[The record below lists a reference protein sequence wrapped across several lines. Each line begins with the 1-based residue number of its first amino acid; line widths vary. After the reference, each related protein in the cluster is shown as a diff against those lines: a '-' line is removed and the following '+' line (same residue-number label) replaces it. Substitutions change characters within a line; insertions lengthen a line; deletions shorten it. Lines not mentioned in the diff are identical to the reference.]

1 MLRPGF
7 YKHWTLESIWL
18 WLYSIGVSEELRAW
32 SFIHT
37 SLTLYLA
44 VFCLFLAINI
54 FEEFWMENFC
64 KKTQLMLE
72 LLKGPFLSL
81 RFSYSTLTT
90 RLMMPS
96 IILLSML
103 MILLSTL
110 IVIRKLIC
118 GCSKT
123 WPLNMNLTFG
133 HYKFGVEVD

>member
-1 MLRPGF
+1 M
-7 YKHWTLESIWL
+7 
-18 WLYSIGVSEELRAW
+18 A
-32 SFIHT
+32 
-37 SLTLYLA
+37 
-44 VFCLFLAINI
+44 
-54 FEEFWMENFC
+54 NFC

-81 RFSYSTLTT
+81 LFSYSTLTT
-90 RLMMPS
+90 RLMMPP

-133 HYKFGVEVD
+133 HYKFGEEVD

>member
-1 MLRPGF
+1 M
-7 YKHWTLESIWL
+7 
-18 WLYSIGVSEELRAW
+18 A
-32 SFIHT
+32 
-37 SLTLYLA
+37 
-44 VFCLFLAINI
+44 
-54 FEEFWMENFC
+54 NFC

-103 MILLSTL
+103 MILFSTL

-133 HYKFGVEVD
+133 HYKFGEEVD

>member
-1 MLRPGF
+1 M
-7 YKHWTLESIWL
+7 
-18 WLYSIGVSEELRAW
+18 A
-32 SFIHT
+32 
-37 SLTLYLA
+37 
-44 VFCLFLAINI
+44 
-54 FEEFWMENFC
+54 NFC

-96 IILLSML
+96 IILLPML
-103 MILLSTL
+103 MILFSTL

-133 HYKFGVEVD
+133 HYKFGEEVD

>member
-1 MLRPGF
+1 M
-7 YKHWTLESIWL
+7 
-18 WLYSIGVSEELRAW
+18 A
-32 SFIHT
+32 
-37 SLTLYLA
+37 
-44 VFCLFLAINI
+44 
-54 FEEFWMENFC
+54 NFC

-133 HYKFGVEVD
+133 HYKFGEEVD